1 MIYVLITLAALLRL
15 VAPLGGS
22 HYVVLLSFAGAAWT
36 GAFTLFILLYV
47 RPLTLSRVK
56 GGAATRPISTSIRPL
71 TIRPAA
77 DGSMLVDRRTLNAL
91 SGRSGHEPAGK
102 TKLHQSKMDP

>member
-22 HYVVLLSFAGAAWT
+22 HYVVLLSFAGA
-36 GAFTLFILLYV
+36 GMDRCFYPLYS
-47 RPLTLSRVK
+47 PLRETTHTVSGEGR
-56 GGAATRPISTSIRPL
+56 GRHSTDLNAIRPP

-91 SGRSGHEPAGK
+91 SG
-102 TKLHQSKMDP
+102 